1 MLGCIF
7 TVLIACS
14 VQSVDADHHL
24 SGNSIFADLTR
35 VNIVDEWDSE
45 YQIYLHVEVRN
56 TQGQLV
62 SISEASIGR
71 LIPHEIT
78 DHVFNEKMDKIE
90 IVTIDNIKYEKAQYT
105 FAPTLEQR
113 WVGMYPIFEEIHIEY
128 NLKEDTRTKMNEE
141 KKDRSNWKIHYCAT
155 FEGHGYQCI
164 PIIQVIIPT
173 MVMEPD
179 DVAINQWTILRE
191 LN

>member
-1 MLGCIF
+1 MKNFSKVMLGCIF

-56 TQGQLV
+56 AQGQLV

-78 DHVFNEKMDKIE
+78 EHVFNEKMGKIE
-90 IVTIDNIKYEKAQYT
+90 IVTIDNIKYEKVQYSDNIQ
-105 FAPTLEQR
+105 A
-113 WVGMYPIFEEIHIEY
+113 EELISIEKRPSHFIG
-128 NLKEDTRTKMNEE
+128 L
-141 KKDRSNWKIHYCAT
+141 WKIIMCG
-155 FEGHGYQCI
+155 EIIGHGHLCV
-164 PIIQVIIPT
+164 PVFQVNASHVLIT
-173 MVMEPD
+173 EG
-179 DVAINQWTILRE
+179 DVVTLHWTILRII
-191 LN
+191 N

>member
-1 MLGCIF
+1 MKNFSKVMLGCIF

-90 IVTIDNIKYEKAQYT
+90 IVTIDNIKYEKAQLRQDILAEGLLT
-105 FAPTLEQR
+105 NSETTHFMGLWRILMCGE
-113 WVGMYPIFEEIHIEY
+113 VV
-128 NLKEDTRTKMNEE
+128 
-141 KKDRSNWKIHYCAT
+141 
-155 FEGHGYQCI
+155 GHGHPCL
-164 PIIQVIIPT
+164 PVFQVNTSHVFIT
-173 MVMEPD
+173 EGD
-179 DVAINQWTILRE
+179 ALSLHWTILRII
-191 LN
+191 N